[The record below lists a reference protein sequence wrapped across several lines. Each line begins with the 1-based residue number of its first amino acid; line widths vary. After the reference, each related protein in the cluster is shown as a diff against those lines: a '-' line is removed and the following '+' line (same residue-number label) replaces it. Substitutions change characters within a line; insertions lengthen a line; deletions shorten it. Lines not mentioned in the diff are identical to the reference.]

1 MPQLLEE
8 MQDMVPKEFDFLRE
22 ARLMQVRAAGAGA
35 ASLKSLTIR
44 QSLLARAWHKLPS
57 Y

>member
-44 QSLLARAWHKLPS
+44 QSLLARAWHKLLS
-57 Y
+57 H